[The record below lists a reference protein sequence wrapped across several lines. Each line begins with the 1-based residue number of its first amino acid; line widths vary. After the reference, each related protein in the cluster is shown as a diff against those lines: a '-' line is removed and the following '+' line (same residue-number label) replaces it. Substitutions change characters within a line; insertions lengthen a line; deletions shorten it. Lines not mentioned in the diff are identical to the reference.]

1 MLLSR
6 ELQTPWGALAPGPG
20 PCGLIHT
27 QFSSVQSLSRVQ
39 LFVTPRTAAGQAS
52 LSITNTQGLLTL
64 MSIESVMPSSHLILC
79 HPLFLLPSM
88 FPSIRVFSSESALR
102 IRWPKHWSC
111 SFSIRLISSTAGVS
125 HLLACKPPASLSPAG
140 SGSGRSAGSL
150 LAQATRIS
158 PLSEYRLS
166 AHSRSALGPISS
178 PCCLL
183 PPQSLTLSF
192 QPQVT
197 VKPTAPVALEGH
209 ATTPPHSTPIPVY
222 FSS

>member
-1 MLLSR
+1 MWSDS
-6 ELQTPWGALAPGPG
+6 
-20 PCGLIHT
+20 HSV
-27 QFSSVQSLSRVQ
+27 QFSSVAQSCPTLCDPTDCSRPGLPVHHQ
-39 LFVTPRTAAGQAS
+39 LP
-52 LSITNTQGLLTL
+52 GLLTL

-79 HPLFLLPSM
+79 RPLLLLPSI
-88 FPSIRVFSSESALR
+88 FPSIRVFSNESALC
-102 IRWPKHWSC
+102 IRWPKYWSC
-111 SFSIRLISSTAGVS
+111 SFSTQAHLQHCWCQPPAGVQ
-125 HLLACKPPASLSPAG
+125 ASCLPLSPAG

-150 LAQATRIS
+150 LAQATLIS

-209 ATTPPHSTPIPVY
+209 ATTPPHSIPIPVY